1 MENENFLEKLQK
13 NQLLDLYLV
22 SLISADSLIDVESC
36 EQSYEQVLKLKEL
49 MKNANI
55 NNKSHY
61 EKIINDCE
69 EIILRDKEFFLNEK
83 NK

>member
-36 EQSYEQVLKLKEL
+36 EQSYEEVLKLKEL

-55 NNKSHY
+55 IFLYVYK
-61 EKIINDCE
+61 
-69 EIILRDKEFFLNEK
+69 FFLMLFLISRVFGGF
-83 NK
+83 